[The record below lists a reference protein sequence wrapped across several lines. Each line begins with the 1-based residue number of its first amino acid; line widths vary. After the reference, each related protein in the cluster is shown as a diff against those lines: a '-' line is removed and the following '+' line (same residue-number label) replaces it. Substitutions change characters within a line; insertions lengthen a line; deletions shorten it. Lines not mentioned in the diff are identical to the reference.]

1 MPRPVDRT
9 IAGEEERKKMADKT
23 RIAILDDFQNVALA
37 AADWS
42 AVAKRAEIVVFDDH
56 LADPDAVA
64 ERLRD
69 FDIVV
74 IMRERT
80 PFPAALIG
88 NLPKL
93 RLLVT
98 TGMRNLAIDLDA
110 ATARGV
116 IVSGTASVGY
126 TPAELTWGLIL
137 ALMRDI
143 PKEDKATREGRWQT
157 ALGRAINGRVLG
169 VIGLGK
175 IGARVAAVGKA
186 FEMDVIAWSQ
196 NLTGERCAEVGVRQV
211 GFEELLT
218 TGDVI
223 TIHTVLS
230 DRTRGLIGAGELAK
244 MKPTATLVNTSRGPI
259 IEEAALITALKD
271 GTIAGAGL
279 DVYDIEPLPRDH
291 PLRDLENTVITPHL
305 GYVTDDNY
313 RVYFGHAVEDIGAYL
328 DGGPVRVLNPEVLEK
343 TTA

>member
-1 MPRPVDRT
+1 
-9 IAGEEERKKMADKT
+9 MANKS
-23 RIAILDDFQNVALA
+23 RIAILDDFQNVALEV
-37 AADWS
+37 ADWS
-42 AVAKRAEIVVFDDH
+42 AVAQRADIEVFNDH

-80 PFPAALIG
+80 PFPAALIDS
-88 NLPKL
+88 LPNL
-93 RLLVT
+93 RLLLT
-98 TGMRNLAIDLDA
+98 TGMRNLSVDLDA

-116 IVSGTASVGY
+116 IVCGTESVGY
-126 TPAELTWGLIL
+126 TPAELTWALIL
-137 ALMRDI
+137 ALMRNI
-143 PKEDKATREGRWQT
+143 PREDRATREGRWQT
-157 ALGRAINGRVLG
+157 ALGGAINGRVLG

-186 FEMDVIAWSQ
+186 LEMDVIAWSQ
-196 NLTGERCAEVGVRQV
+196 NLTGERCAEVGVRQAAD
-211 GFEELLT
+211 FEELLT
-218 TGDVI
+218 SSDVI

-230 DRTRGLIGAGELAK
+230 DRTRGLIGAGEFAK
-244 MKPTATLVNTSRGPI
+244 MKPTAYLVNTSRGPI
-259 IEEAALITALKD
+259 VEEAALITALRD

-279 DVYDIEPLPRDH
+279 DVYDVEPLPLDH
-291 PLRDLENTVITPHL
+291 PLRKLENTVITPHL

-313 RVYFGHAVEDIGAYL
+313 RVYFDHAVEDIGAYL
-328 DGGPVRVLNPEVLEK
+328 DGSPIRVLNPDVLEK

>member
-1 MPRPVDRT
+1 
-9 IAGEEERKKMADKT
+9 MADKT
-23 RIAILDDFQNVALA
+23 RIAILDDFQNVALE

-42 AVAKRAEIVVFDDH
+42 AVAERAEIAVFDDH

-116 IVSGTASVGY
+116 VVSGTESVGY
-126 TPAELTWGLIL
+126 SPAELTWALIL

-143 PKEDKATREGRWQT
+143 PKEDRATREGRWQT
-157 ALGRAINGRVLG
+157 ALGKAINGRVLG

-259 IEEAALITALKD
+259 IEEAALITALKG

-279 DVYDIEPLPRDH
+279 DVYDVEPLPLDH
-291 PLRDLENTVITPHL
+291 PLRNLENTVITPHL

>member
-1 MPRPVDRT
+1 
-9 IAGEEERKKMADKT
+9 MANKA
-23 RIAILDDFQNVALA
+23 RIAILDDFQNVALEVV
-37 AADWS
+37 DWS
-42 AVAKRAEIVVFDDH
+42 AVAQRAEITVFNDH
-56 LADPDAVA
+56 LADADAVA
-64 ERLRD
+64 ERLRE

-80 PFPAALIG
+80 PFPAALID
-88 NLPKL
+88 NLPNL

-98 TGMRNLAIDLDA
+98 TGRRNLAIDLDA
-110 ATARGV
+110 ATVRGV
-116 IVSGTASVGY
+116 VVSGTDSVGY
-126 TPAELTWGLIL
+126 SPAELTWALIL
-137 ALMRDI
+137 ALMRSI
-143 PKEDKATREGRWQT
+143 PKEDRATREGRWQT
-157 ALGRAINGRVLG
+157 ALGRALNGRVLG

-186 FEMDVIAWSQ
+186 FEMDVTAWSQ
-196 NLTGERCAEVGVRQV
+196 NLTGERCAEIGVRQV

-218 TGDVI
+218 TSDVI

-244 MKPTATLVNTSRGPI
+244 MKPTAYLVNTSRGPI
-259 IEEAALITALKD
+259 IEEEALITALKD

-279 DVYDIEPLPRDH
+279 DVYDVEPLPLDH
-291 PLRDLENTVITPHL
+291 PLRNLENTVITPHL

-328 DGGPVRVLNPEVLEK
+328 DGGPVRVLNPGVLEK
-343 TTA
+343 TPA

>member
-1 MPRPVDRT
+1 
-9 IAGEEERKKMADKT
+9 MAKT
-23 RIAILDDFQNVALA
+23 ARIAILDDFQNVALEV
-37 AADWS
+37 ADWS
-42 AVAKRAEIVVFDDH
+42 AVAERAEITVFNDH

-80 PFPAALIG
+80 PFPAALIDS
-88 NLPKL
+88 LPNL
-93 RLLVT
+93 RLLLT
-98 TGMRNLAIDLDA
+98 TGMRNLSVDLDA

-116 IVSGTASVGY
+116 IVSGTESVGY
-126 TPAELTWGLIL
+126 TPAELTWALIL
-137 ALMRDI
+137 ALMRNI
-143 PKEDKATREGRWQT
+143 PREDRATREGQWQT
-157 ALGRAINGRVLG
+157 ALGGAINGRVLG

-196 NLTGERCAEVGVRQV
+196 NLTGERCAEVGVRLV
-211 GFEELLT
+211 GLNELLT
-218 TGDVI
+218 TSDVI

-230 DRTRGLIGAGELAK
+230 DRTRGLIGADELAK
-244 MKPTATLVNTSRGPI
+244 MKPMAYLVNTSRGPI
-259 IEEAALITALKD
+259 IEEAALITALGD

-279 DVYDIEPLPRDH
+279 DVYDVEPLPLDH
-291 PLRDLENTVITPHL
+291 PLRNFENTVITPHL

-313 RVYFGHAVEDIGAYL
+313 RLYFGHAVEDIGAYL

>member
-1 MPRPVDRT
+1 
-9 IAGEEERKKMADKT
+9 MADKT
-23 RIAILDDFQNVALA
+23 RIAILDDFQNVALEV
-37 AADWS
+37 ADWS
-42 AVAKRAEIVVFDDH
+42 AVAQRAEITVFDDH

-80 PFPAALIG
+80 PFPAALID
-88 NLPKL
+88 NLPNLK
-93 RLLVT
+93 LLVT
-98 TGMRNLAIDLDA
+98 TGRRNLAIDLDA

-116 IVSGTASVGY
+116 IVSGTDSVGY
-126 TPAELTWGLIL
+126 SPAELTWALIL
-137 ALMRDI
+137 ALMRNI
-143 PKEDKATREGRWQT
+143 PKEDRATREGRWQT

-211 GFEELLT
+211 GLKELLT
-218 TGDVI
+218 TSDVI

-244 MKPTATLVNTSRGPI
+244 MKPTAYLVNTSRGPI

-279 DVYDIEPLPRDH
+279 DVYDVEPLPLDH
-291 PLRDLENTVITPHL
+291 PLRNLENTVITPHL

-328 DGGPVRVLNPEVLEK
+328 DGGPVRVLNPEVVEK

>member
-1 MPRPVDRT
+1 
-9 IAGEEERKKMADKT
+9 MADTT
-23 RIAILDDFQNVALA
+23 RIAILDDFQNVALEV
-37 AADWS
+37 ADWS
-42 AVAKRAEIVVFDDH
+42 AVAERAEITVFDDH
-56 LADPDAVA
+56 LADADAVA
-64 ERLRD
+64 GRLRD

-80 PFPAALIG
+80 PFPAALIDS
-88 NLPKL
+88 LPNL

-116 IVSGTASVGY
+116 VVSGTDSVGY
-126 TPAELTWGLIL
+126 TPAELTWALIL
-137 ALMRDI
+137 ALMRNI
-143 PKEDKATREGRWQT
+143 PREDKATREGQWQT
-157 ALGRAINGRVLG
+157 ALGRALNGRVLG

-186 FEMDVIAWSQ
+186 FEMDVIAWSR

-211 GFEELLT
+211 GFAELLT
-218 TGDVI
+218 TSDVI

-230 DRTRGLIGAGELAK
+230 ERTRGLIGAGELAK

-279 DVYDIEPLPRDH
+279 DVYDVEPLPLDH
-291 PLRDLENTVITPHL
+291 PLRNFENTVITPHL

-313 RVYFGHAVEDIGAYL
+313 RLYFDHAVEDIGAYL
-328 DGGPVRVLNPEVLEK
+328 DGGPVRVLNPDVLEK

>member
-1 MPRPVDRT
+1 
-9 IAGEEERKKMADKT
+9 MADKT
-23 RIAILDDFQNVALA
+23 RIAILDDFQNVALEV
-37 AADWS
+37 ADWS
-42 AVAKRAEIVVFDDH
+42 AVAERAEITVFNDH

-80 PFPAALIG
+80 PFPAALIDS
-88 NLPKL
+88 LPNL

-98 TGMRNLAIDLDA
+98 TGMRNLSVDLDA

-116 IVSGTASVGY
+116 IVSGTGSVGY
-126 TPAELTWGLIL
+126 TPAELTWALIL
-137 ALMRDI
+137 ALMRNI
-143 PKEDKATREGRWQT
+143 PREDRATREGRWQT

-196 NLTGERCAEVGVRQV
+196 NLTGERCAEVGVRLAAS
-211 GFEELLT
+211 FEELLT

-230 DRTRGLIGAGELAK
+230 DRTRGLIGADELAK
-244 MKPTATLVNTSRGPI
+244 MKPTAYLVNTSRGPI

-279 DVYDIEPLPRDH
+279 DVYDVEPLPLDH
-291 PLRDLENTVITPHL
+291 PLRNFENTVITPHL

-313 RVYFGHAVEDIGAYL
+313 RLYFGHAVEDIGAYL
-328 DGGPVRVLNPEVLEK
+328 DGGPVRVLNPVVLEK

>member
-1 MPRPVDRT
+1 
-9 IAGEEERKKMADKT
+9 MANT
-23 RIAILDDFQNVALA
+23 SRIAILDDFQNVALEV
-37 AADWS
+37 ADWS
-42 AVAKRAEIVVFDDH
+42 TVAERAEITVFNDH

-80 PFPAALIG
+80 PFPAALIDS
-88 NLPKL
+88 LPNL
-93 RLLVT
+93 RLLLT
-98 TGMRNLAIDLDA
+98 TGMRNLSVDLDA

-116 IVSGTASVGY
+116 IVSGTESVGY
-126 TPAELTWGLIL
+126 TPAELTWALIL
-137 ALMRDI
+137 ALMRNI
-143 PKEDKATREGRWQT
+143 PREDRATREGQWQT
-157 ALGRAINGRVLG
+157 ALGGAINGRVLG

-196 NLTGERCAEVGVRQV
+196 NLTGERCAEVGVRLV
-211 GFEELLT
+211 GLNELLT
-218 TGDVI
+218 TSDVI

-230 DRTRGLIGAGELAK
+230 DRTRGLIGADELAK
-244 MKPTATLVNTSRGPI
+244 MKPMAYLVNTSRGPI
-259 IEEAALITALKD
+259 IEEAALITALGD

-279 DVYDIEPLPRDH
+279 DVYDVEPLPLDH
-291 PLRDLENTVITPHL
+291 PLRNFENTVITPHL

-313 RVYFGHAVEDIGAYL
+313 RVYFDHAVEDIGAYL

>member
-1 MPRPVDRT
+1 
-9 IAGEEERKKMADKT
+9 MADKT
-23 RIAILDDFQNVALA
+23 RIAILDDFQNVALEV
-37 AADWS
+37 ADWS
-42 AVAKRAEIVVFDDH
+42 AVAQRAEITVFDDH

-80 PFPAALIG
+80 PFPAALIDSLP
-88 NLPKL
+88 NLK
-93 RLLVT
+93 LLVT
-98 TGMRNLAIDLDA
+98 TGRRNLAIDLDA

-116 IVSGTASVGY
+116 IVSGTDSVGY
-126 TPAELTWGLIL
+126 SPAELTWALIL
-137 ALMRDI
+137 ALMRNI
-143 PKEDKATREGRWQT
+143 PKEDRATREGRWQT
-157 ALGRAINGRVLG
+157 ALGRALNGRVLG

-196 NLTGERCAEVGVRQV
+196 NLTGERCAEAGVRQV

-218 TGDVI
+218 ASDVI

-244 MKPTATLVNTSRGPI
+244 MKPTAYLVNTSRGPI

-279 DVYDIEPLPRDH
+279 DVYDVEPLPLDH
-291 PLRDLENTVITPHL
+291 PLRNFENTVITPHL

-328 DGGPVRVLNPEVLEK
+328 DGGPVRVLNPEVVEK

>member
-1 MPRPVDRT
+1 
-9 IAGEEERKKMADKT
+9 MANKT
-23 RIAILDDFQNVALA
+23 RIAILDDFQNVALEV
-37 AADWS
+37 ADWS
-42 AVAKRAEIVVFDDH
+42 AVAQRAEIDVFNDH
-56 LADPDAVA
+56 LADPDALC
-64 ERLRD
+64 ERLGD

-80 PFPAALIG
+80 PFPAGLIDRLA
-88 NLPKL
+88 NL

-98 TGMRNLAIDLDA
+98 TGMRNLSIDLDA

-116 IVSGTASVGY
+116 IVSGTDSVGY
-126 TPAELTWGLIL
+126 TPAELTWALIL
-137 ALMRDI
+137 ALMRNI
-143 PKEDKATREGRWQT
+143 PKEDKATREGHWQT
-157 ALGRAINGRVLG
+157 TLGRALNGRVRG

-196 NLTGERCAEVGVRQV
+196 NLTGERCAVLGVRQA
-211 GFEELLT
+211 GLNELLT
-218 TGDVI
+218 ASDVI
-223 TIHTVLS
+223 TIYTVLS
-230 DRTRGLIGAGELAK
+230 DRTRGLIGAGEFAK
-244 MKPTATLVNTSRGPI
+244 MKPMAILVNTSRGPI
-259 IEEAALITALKD
+259 VEEGALITALKD

-279 DVYDIEPLPRDH
+279 DVYDVEPLPLDH
-291 PLRDLENTVITPHL
+291 PLRNLENTVITPHL

-313 RVYFGHAVEDIGAYL
+313 RVYFDHAVEDIGAYL

>member
-1 MPRPVDRT
+1 
-9 IAGEEERKKMADKT
+9 MADKT
-23 RIAILDDFQNVALA
+23 RIAILDDFQNVALEV
-37 AADWS
+37 ADWS
-42 AVAKRAEIVVFDDH
+42 AVAQRADITVFDDH

-80 PFPAALIG
+80 PFPAALIDSLP
-88 NLPKL
+88 NLK
-93 RLLVT
+93 LLVT
-98 TGMRNLAIDLDA
+98 TGRRNLAIDLDA

-116 IVSGTASVGY
+116 IVSGTDSVGY
-126 TPAELTWGLIL
+126 SPAELTWALIL
-137 ALMRDI
+137 ALMRNI
-143 PKEDKATREGRWQT
+143 PKEDRATREGRWQT
-157 ALGRAINGRVLG
+157 ALGRALNGRVLG

-196 NLTGERCAEVGVRQV
+196 NLTGERCAEAGVRQV

-218 TGDVI
+218 ASDVI

-244 MKPTATLVNTSRGPI
+244 MKPTAYLVNTSRGPI

-279 DVYDIEPLPRDH
+279 DVYDVEPLPLDH
-291 PLRDLENTVITPHL
+291 PLRNLENTVITPHL

-328 DGGPVRVLNPEVLEK
+328 DGGPVRVLNPEVVEK

>member
-1 MPRPVDRT
+1 MVNT
-9 IAGEEERKKMADKT
+9 A
-23 RIAILDDFQNVALA
+23 RIAILDDFQNVALEV
-37 AADWS
+37 ADWS
-42 AVAKRAEIVVFDDH
+42 AVAGRAEITVFNDH

-80 PFPAALIG
+80 PFPAALIEC
-88 NLPKL
+88 LPNL
-93 RLLVT
+93 RLLLT
-98 TGMRNLAIDLDA
+98 TGMRNLSIDLDA

-116 IVSGTASVGY
+116 IVCGTESVGY
-126 TPAELTWGLIL
+126 TPAELTWALIL
-137 ALMRDI
+137 AFMRNI
-143 PKEDKATREGRWQT
+143 PREDKATREGQWQT
-157 ALGRAINGRVLG
+157 ALGRAIHGRVLG

-196 NLTGERCAEVGVRQV
+196 NLTGERCAEVGVRLV
-211 GFEELLT
+211 GLDELLT
-218 TGDVI
+218 TSDVI

-244 MKPTATLVNTSRGPI
+244 MKPTAMLVNTSRGPI
-259 IEEAALITALKD
+259 VEEAALITALRD

-279 DVYDIEPLPRDH
+279 DVYDVEPLPLDH
-291 PLRDLENTVITPHL
+291 PLRNLENTVITPHL

-313 RVYFGHAVEDIGAYL
+313 RLYFDHAVEDIGAYL
-328 DGGPVRVLNPEVLEK
+328 DGGPIRVLNPDVLEK

>member
-1 MPRPVDRT
+1 
-9 IAGEEERKKMADKT
+9 MADKT
-23 RIAILDDFQNVALA
+23 RIAILDDFQNVALEV
-37 AADWS
+37 ADWS
-42 AVAKRAEIVVFDDH
+42 AVAERADIDVFNDH
-56 LADPDAVA
+56 LADADAVA

-88 NLPKL
+88 NLPNL

-98 TGMRNLAIDLDA
+98 TGMRNLSIDLDA

-116 IVSGTASVGY
+116 IVSGTESVGY
-126 TPAELTWGLIL
+126 TPAELTWALIL

-143 PKEDKATREGRWQT
+143 PREDRATREGRWQT

-218 TGDVI
+218 TSDVI

-244 MKPTATLVNTSRGPI
+244 MKPTATLVNTSRGPV

-279 DVYDIEPLPRDH
+279 DVYDVEPLPLDH
-291 PLRDLENTVITPHL
+291 PLRGLENTVITPHL

-313 RVYFGHAVEDIGAYL
+313 RVYFDHAVDDIGAYL

>member
-1 MPRPVDRT
+1 
-9 IAGEEERKKMADKT
+9 MADKT
-23 RIAILDDFQNVALA
+23 RIAILDDFQNVALEV
-37 AADWS
+37 ADWS
-42 AVAKRAEIVVFDDH
+42 AVAERADIDVFNDH
-56 LADPDAVA
+56 LADADAVA

-88 NLPKL
+88 NLPNL

-98 TGMRNLAIDLDA
+98 TGMRNLSIDLDA

-116 IVSGTASVGY
+116 IVSGTESVGY
-126 TPAELTWGLIL
+126 TPAELTWALIL
-137 ALMRDI
+137 ALMRNI
-143 PKEDKATREGRWQT
+143 PKEDRATREGRWQT
-157 ALGRAINGRVLG
+157 ALGRAIKGRVLG

-196 NLTGERCAEVGVRQV
+196 NLTGERSAEVGVRQV

-218 TGDVI
+218 TSDVI

-244 MKPTATLVNTSRGPI
+244 MKPTATLVNTSRGPV

-279 DVYDIEPLPRDH
+279 DVYDVEPLPLDH
-291 PLRDLENTVITPHL
+291 PLRGLENTVITPHL

-313 RVYFGHAVEDIGAYL
+313 RLYFDHAVDDIGAYL
-328 DGGPVRVLNPEVLEK
+328 DGVPVRVLNPEVLEK

>member
-1 MPRPVDRT
+1 
-9 IAGEEERKKMADKT
+9 MADKT
-23 RIAILDDFQNVALA
+23 RIAVLDDFQNVALEV
-37 AADWS
+37 ADWS
-42 AVAKRAEIVVFDDH
+42 AVAQRADITVFDDH

-80 PFPAALIG
+80 PFPAALIDSLP
-88 NLPKL
+88 NLK
-93 RLLVT
+93 LLVT
-98 TGMRNLAIDLDA
+98 TGRRNLAIDLDA

-116 IVSGTASVGY
+116 IVSGTDSVGY
-126 TPAELTWGLIL
+126 CPAELTWALIL
-137 ALMRDI
+137 ALMRNI
-143 PKEDKATREGRWQT
+143 PKEDRATREGRWQT
-157 ALGRAINGRVLG
+157 ALGRALNGRVLG

-196 NLTGERCAEVGVRQV
+196 NLTGERCAEAGVRQV

-218 TGDVI
+218 ASDVI

-244 MKPTATLVNTSRGPI
+244 MKPTAYLVNTSRGPI

-279 DVYDIEPLPRDH
+279 DVYDVEPLPLDH
-291 PLRDLENTVITPHL
+291 PLRNFENTVITPHL

-328 DGGPVRVLNPEVLEK
+328 DGGPVRVLNPEVVEK

>member
-1 MPRPVDRT
+1 MLFRS
-9 IAGEEERKKMADKT
+9 
-23 RIAILDDFQNVALA
+23 IAILDDFQNVALEV
-37 AADWS
+37 ADWS
-42 AVAKRAEIVVFDDH
+42 AVAERAEITVFNDH

-74 IMRERT
+74 IMREST
-80 PFPAALIG
+80 PFPAALIDS
-88 NLPKL
+88 LPHL

-98 TGMRNLAIDLDA
+98 TGMRNLSVDLDA
-110 ATARGV
+110 ATVRGV
-116 IVSGTASVGY
+116 VVSGTDSVGY
-126 TPAELTWGLIL
+126 SPAELTWALIL
-137 ALMRDI
+137 ALMRNI
-143 PKEDKATREGRWQT
+143 PREDRATREGQWQT
-157 ALGRAINGRVLG
+157 ALGRALNGRVLG

-186 FEMDVIAWSQ
+186 LEMDVVAWSQ
-196 NLTGERCAEVGVRQV
+196 NLTGERCAEAGVRQV

-218 TGDVI
+218 AGDVI

-230 DRTRGLIGAGELAK
+230 DRTRGLIGADELAK
-244 MKPTATLVNTSRGPI
+244 MKPTATLVNTSRGPV

-279 DVYDIEPLPRDH
+279 DVYDVEPLPLDH
-291 PLRDLENTVITPHL
+291 PLRNFENTVITPHL

-328 DGGPVRVLNPEVLEK
+328 DGGAVRVLNPEEVEK
-343 TTA
+343 TTD

>member
-1 MPRPVDRT
+1 
-9 IAGEEERKKMADKT
+9 MADKT
-23 RIAILDDFQNVALA
+23 RIAILDDFQNVALEV
-37 AADWS
+37 ADWS
-42 AVAKRAEIVVFDDH
+42 AVAQRAEITVFDDH

-80 PFPAALIG
+80 PFPAALIDSLP
-88 NLPKL
+88 NLK
-93 RLLVT
+93 LLVT
-98 TGMRNLAIDLDA
+98 TGRRNLAIDLDA

-116 IVSGTASVGY
+116 IVSGTDSVGY
-126 TPAELTWGLIL
+126 SPAELTWALIL
-137 ALMRDI
+137 ALMRNI
-143 PKEDKATREGRWQT
+143 PKEDRATREGRWQT
-157 ALGRAINGRVLG
+157 ALGRALNGRVLG

-196 NLTGERCAEVGVRQV
+196 NLTGERCAEAGVRQV

-218 TGDVI
+218 ASDVI

-244 MKPTATLVNTSRGPI
+244 MKPTAYLVNTSRGPI

-279 DVYDIEPLPRDH
+279 DVYDVEPLPLDH
-291 PLRDLENTVITPHL
+291 PLRNLENTVITPHL

-328 DGGPVRVLNPEVLEK
+328 DGGPVRVLNPEVVEK

>member
-1 MPRPVDRT
+1 
-9 IAGEEERKKMADKT
+9 MADKT
-23 RIAILDDFQNVALA
+23 RIAILDDFQNVALEV
-37 AADWS
+37 ADWS
-42 AVAKRAEIVVFDDH
+42 AVAERADIDVFNDH
-56 LADPDAVA
+56 LADADAVA
-64 ERLRD
+64 VRLRD

-116 IVSGTASVGY
+116 IVSGTESVGY

-143 PKEDKATREGRWQT
+143 PREDRATREGRWQT

-211 GFEELLT
+211 GFDELLT

-230 DRTRGLIGAGELAK
+230 ERTRGLIGAGELAK

-279 DVYDIEPLPRDH
+279 DVYDIEPLPLDH

>member
-1 MPRPVDRT
+1 
-9 IAGEEERKKMADKT
+9 MADKT
-23 RIAILDDFQNVALA
+23 RIAILDDFQNVALEV
-37 AADWS
+37 ADWS
-42 AVAKRAEIVVFDDH
+42 AVAQRAEITVFDDH

-80 PFPAALIG
+80 PFPAALIDSLP
-88 NLPKL
+88 NLK
-93 RLLVT
+93 LLVT
-98 TGMRNLAIDLDA
+98 TGRRNLAIDLDA

-116 IVSGTASVGY
+116 IVSGTDSVGY
-126 TPAELTWGLIL
+126 SPAELTWALIL
-137 ALMRDI
+137 ALMRNI
-143 PKEDKATREGRWQT
+143 PKEDRATREGRWQT

-196 NLTGERCAEVGVRQV
+196 NLTGERCAEAGVRQV

-218 TGDVI
+218 ASDVI

-244 MKPTATLVNTSRGPI
+244 MKPTAYLVNTSRGPI

-279 DVYDIEPLPRDH
+279 DVYDVEPLPLDH
-291 PLRDLENTVITPHL
+291 PLRNFENTVITPHL

-328 DGGPVRVLNPEVLEK
+328 DGGPVRVLNPEVVEK

>member
-1 MPRPVDRT
+1 
-9 IAGEEERKKMADKT
+9 MAKT
-23 RIAILDDFQNVALA
+23 ARIAILDDFQNVALEV
-37 AADWS
+37 ADWS
-42 AVAKRAEIVVFDDH
+42 AVAERAEITVFNDH

-80 PFPAALIG
+80 PFPAALIDS
-88 NLPKL
+88 LPNL
-93 RLLVT
+93 RLLLT
-98 TGMRNLAIDLDA
+98 TGMRNLSVDLDA

-116 IVSGTASVGY
+116 IVSGTESVGY
-126 TPAELTWGLIL
+126 TPAELTWALIL
-137 ALMRDI
+137 ALMRNI
-143 PKEDKATREGRWQT
+143 PREDRATREGQWQT
-157 ALGRAINGRVLG
+157 ALGGAINGRVLG

-196 NLTGERCAEVGVRQV
+196 NLTGERCAEVGVRLV
-211 GFEELLT
+211 GLNELLT
-218 TGDVI
+218 TSDVI

-230 DRTRGLIGAGELAK
+230 DRTRGLIGADELAK
-244 MKPTATLVNTSRGPI
+244 MKPMAYLVNTSRGPI
-259 IEEAALITALKD
+259 IEEAALITALGD

-279 DVYDIEPLPRDH
+279 DVYDVEPLPLDH
-291 PLRDLENTVITPHL
+291 PLRNFENTVITPHL

-313 RVYFGHAVEDIGAYL
+313 RVYFDHAVEDIGAYL

>member
-1 MPRPVDRT
+1 
-9 IAGEEERKKMADKT
+9 MANTT
-23 RIAILDDFQNVALA
+23 RIAILDDFQNVALEV
-37 AADWS
+37 ADWS
-42 AVAKRAEIVVFDDH
+42 AVAERAEVTVFNDH

-80 PFPAALIG
+80 PFPAALIEC
-88 NLPKL
+88 LPNL
-93 RLLVT
+93 RLLLT
-98 TGMRNLAIDLDA
+98 TGMRNLSVDLDA

-116 IVSGTASVGY
+116 IVCGTESVGY

-143 PKEDKATREGRWQT
+143 PREDRATREGQWQT

-196 NLTGERCAEVGVRQV
+196 NLTGERCAEVGVRLAA
-211 GFEELLT
+211 GLNELLT
-218 TGDVI
+218 TSDVI

-230 DRTRGLIGAGELAK
+230 DRTRGLIGAGEFAK
-244 MKPTATLVNTSRGPI
+244 MKPTAILVNTSRGPI
-259 IEEAALITALKD
+259 IGEAALITALKD

-279 DVYDIEPLPRDH
+279 DVYDVEPLPLDH
-291 PLRDLENTVITPHL
+291 PLRNLENTVITPHL

-313 RVYFGHAVEDIGAYL
+313 RLYFDHAVEDIGAYL
-328 DGGPVRVLNPEVLEK
+328 DGSPVRVLNPEVLEK

>member
-1 MPRPVDRT
+1 
-9 IAGEEERKKMADKT
+9 MANKS
-23 RIAILDDFQNVALA
+23 RIAILDDFQNVALEV
-37 AADWS
+37 ADWS
-42 AVAKRAEIVVFDDH
+42 AVAQRADIEVFNDH

-80 PFPAALIG
+80 PFPAALIDS
-88 NLPKL
+88 LPNL
-93 RLLVT
+93 RLLLT
-98 TGMRNLAIDLDA
+98 TGMRNLSVDLDA

-116 IVSGTASVGY
+116 IVCGTESVGY
-126 TPAELTWGLIL
+126 TPAELTWALIL
-137 ALMRDI
+137 ALMRNI
-143 PKEDKATREGRWQT
+143 PREDRATREGRWQT
-157 ALGRAINGRVLG
+157 ALGGAINGRVLG

-186 FEMDVIAWSQ
+186 LEMDVIAWSQ
-196 NLTGERCAEVGVRQV
+196 NLTGERCAEVGVSQA
-211 GFEELLT
+211 GFDELLT
-218 TGDVI
+218 RSDVI

-230 DRTRGLIGAGELAK
+230 DRTRGLIGAGEFAK
-244 MKPTATLVNTSRGPI
+244 MKPTAYLVNTSRGPI
-259 IEEAALITALKD
+259 VEEAALITALRD

-279 DVYDIEPLPRDH
+279 DVYDVEPLPLDH
-291 PLRDLENTVITPHL
+291 PLRKLENTVITPHL

-313 RVYFGHAVEDIGAYL
+313 RVYFDHAVEDIGAYL
-328 DGGPVRVLNPEVLEK
+328 DGSPIRVLNPDVLEK

>member
-1 MPRPVDRT
+1 
-9 IAGEEERKKMADKT
+9 MADKT
-23 RIAILDDFQNVALA
+23 RIAILDDFQNVALEV
-37 AADWS
+37 ADWS
-42 AVAKRAEIVVFDDH
+42 AVAERADIDVFNDH
-56 LADPDAVA
+56 LADADAVA

-88 NLPKL
+88 NLPNL

-98 TGMRNLAIDLDA
+98 TGMRNLSIDLDA

-116 IVSGTASVGY
+116 IVSGTESVGY
-126 TPAELTWGLIL
+126 TPAELTWALIL
-137 ALMRDI
+137 ALMRNI
-143 PKEDKATREGRWQT
+143 PKEDRATREGRWQT
-157 ALGRAINGRVLG
+157 ALGRAIKGRVLG

-196 NLTGERCAEVGVRQV
+196 NLTGERCAEVGVRLAA
-211 GFEELLT
+211 GLNELLT
-218 TGDVI
+218 TSDVI

-244 MKPTATLVNTSRGPI
+244 MKPTAFLVNTSRGPI
-259 IEEAALITALKD
+259 IEEAALIMALKD

-279 DVYDIEPLPRDH
+279 DVYDVEPLPLDH
-291 PLRDLENTVITPHL
+291 PLRGLENTVITPHL

-313 RVYFGHAVEDIGAYL
+313 RVYFDHAVDDIGAYL

>member
-1 MPRPVDRT
+1 
-9 IAGEEERKKMADKT
+9 MADKT
-23 RIAILDDFQNVALA
+23 RIAILDDFQNVALE

-42 AVAKRAEIVVFDDH
+42 AVAERAEIAVFDDH

-116 IVSGTASVGY
+116 VVSGTESVGY
-126 TPAELTWGLIL
+126 SPAELTWALIL
-137 ALMRDI
+137 ALMRNI
-143 PKEDKATREGRWQT
+143 PKEDRATREGRWQT
-157 ALGRAINGRVLG
+157 ALGKAINGRVLG

-279 DVYDIEPLPRDH
+279 DVYDVEPLPLDH
-291 PLRDLENTVITPHL
+291 PLRNLENTVITPHL

>member
-1 MPRPVDRT
+1 M
-9 IAGEEERKKMADKT
+9 
-23 RIAILDDFQNVALA
+23 AILDDFQNVALE

-42 AVAKRAEIVVFDDH
+42 AVAERAEIAVFDDH

-116 IVSGTASVGY
+116 VVSGTESVGY
-126 TPAELTWGLIL
+126 SPAELTWALIL

-143 PKEDKATREGRWQT
+143 PKEDRATREGRWQT

-259 IEEAALITALKD
+259 IEEAALITALKG

-279 DVYDIEPLPRDH
+279 DVYDVEPLPRDH